1 MEAVSWATPRGGR
14 LICGVLKSAARIPA
28 VSQSSFDSAKV
39 DVSEL
44 LVAWGAGDRN
54 ALDRLLPL
62 IYRELRYL
70 ARRQLRRERPDHS
83 FQTADLVNEA
93 YLRLVGQ
100 RNASWRHR
108 QQFLAVTAKIM
119 RRILVDHARRAH
131 YQKRG
136 GGAVRIALDDL
147 TLVSAAA
154 SEDVVALDDALQK
167 LSLHDERKS
176 QVVELRYFGGLT
188 VEEIAQH
195 LGVSP
200 ITVKRDW
207 SIAKA
212 WLSRQISHSG
222 TG

>member
-1 MEAVSWATPRGGR
+1 M
-14 LICGVLKSAARIPA
+14 
-28 VSQSSFDSAKV
+28 SQSPSDSAKV

-44 LVAWGAGDRN
+44 LVAWGAGDRS

-83 FQTADLVNEA
+83 LQTADLVNEA
-93 YLRLVGQ
+93 YLRLVAQ
-100 RNASWRHR
+100 RSASWQHR
-108 QQFLAVTAKIM
+108 QQFLAVSAKIM
-119 RRILVDHARRAH
+119 RRILVDHARRAQ

-136 GGAVRIALDDL
+136 GSAVRIALDDM

-154 SEDVVALDDALQK
+154 SEDVVALHEALRE

-188 VEEIAQH
+188 VEEIAEH
-195 LGVSP
+195 LRVSP

-207 SIAKA
+207 SMAKA
-212 WLSRQISHSG
+212 WLSRHIRRH
-222 TG
+222 TA

>member
-1 MEAVSWATPRGGR
+1 MSQ
-14 LICGVLKSAARIPA
+14 KSL
-28 VSQSSFDSAKV
+28 DSAKV

-44 LVAWGAGDRN
+44 LVAWGAGDRT

-62 IYRELRYL
+62 VYRELRYL

-83 FQTADLVNEA
+83 FQTTDLVNEA
-93 YLRLVGQ
+93 YLRLVGH
-100 RNASWRHR
+100 RNANWQHR
-108 QQFLAVTAKIM
+108 AQFLAVSARIM
-119 RRILVDHARRAH
+119 RRILVDHARRTQ

-136 GGAVRIALDDL
+136 GGAVRIPLDDV
-147 TLVSAAA
+147 TLVSGAA

-167 LSLHDERKS
+167 LSLHDPRKC

-195 LGVSP
+195 LGVAE

-212 WLSRQISHSG
+212 WLSRQISHRYAG
-222 TG
+222 